1 MSDFN
6 TELLKGKI
14 SLNDYIAFMFEV
26 REQNKRIEN
35 KLDIITGE
43 IAKLKAGDTSP
54 GIDEEG
60 GEADFFTEMIKN
72 VMENDPEV
80 KKSFGNFFKG
90 NE

>member
-1 MSDFN
+1 MTEFN

-35 KLDIITGE
+35 KLDIIIGE
-43 IAKLKAGDTSP
+43 IAKIKSGEATAEA
-54 GIDEEG
+54 DEEG
-60 GEADFFTEMIKN
+60 GADFFTEMIKN